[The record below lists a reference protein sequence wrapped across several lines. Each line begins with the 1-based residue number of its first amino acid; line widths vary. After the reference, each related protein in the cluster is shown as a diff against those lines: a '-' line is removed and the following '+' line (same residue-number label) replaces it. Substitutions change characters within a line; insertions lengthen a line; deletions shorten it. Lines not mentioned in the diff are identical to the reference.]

1 MNKKNTSNETLI
13 SNCELADFLIKSA
26 DFYNSGLCANRKLS
40 NSLKKLAV
48 MVRDGNFPQKNYS
61 ESKPE
66 NKSSIIGEEE
76 LRSLTLDEV
85 QNIINDKSKKKE
97 ELIRVANLRFSMPIS
112 QLKKIKIDEV
122 VEKINS
128 SILHERSIAI
138 ISEAADRD
146 GESRT
151 S

>member
-1 MNKKNTSNETLI
+1 MSVILDCFDVKRSTFYRWKKDS
-13 SNCELADFLIKSA
+13 K
-26 DFYNSGLCANRKLS
+26 
-40 NSLKKLAV
+40 
-48 MVRDGNFPQKNYS
+48 
-61 ESKPE
+61 KPE
-66 NKSSIIGEEE
+66 K
-76 LRSLTLDEV
+76 R
-85 QNIINDKSKKKE
+85 
-97 ELIRVANLRFSMPIS
+97 
-112 QLKKIKIDEV
+112 DEV